1 VGLGVLGGVMRRV
14 VICLAML
21 AAPLAQ
27 AQEAGMQEAG
37 IQEAA
42 GRVMVDQGSA
52 AGFAAWRAEFR
63 GRALAAG
70 ISAGVFDEVMAQ
82 AAFLPAVV
90 DRDRRQDEFSKTIW
104 DYLDKAVSEDRI
116 AAGRKALKKHAALFD
131 KIEAKYGVDRY
142 VVLAIWGLES
152 AFGQVRGDISTVS
165 ALATLGYEGRRGAFF
180 EAELITLLAMM
191 QKGDVKPGQ
200 LIGSWAG
207 AMGHTQFMPS
217 SYARLAVNFDGKG
230 RANIWDEDP
239 TDALASTA
247 AYLANAGWKTG
258 EGWGVEVR
266 LPEGFDYDLAGNRT
280 QKPVSTWRAMG
291 VVPAAGEALPKAG
304 WGAVILPAGARGP
317 AFLVYDN
324 FAAIESYN
332 KADAYVIAVGHLAD
346 RIRGGAAFVQSW
358 PRDLRVLTL
367 PEKVELQQHL
377 LDKGL
382 MSGEADG
389 KIGPLTMA
397 ALKGFQRRIGVVADG
412 YACLPVLEQ
421 LRAH

>member
-1 VGLGVLGGVMRRV
+1 MRHV
-14 VICLAML
+14 VICLML
-21 AAPLAQ
+21 AAPMAQ
-27 AQEAGMQEAG
+27 AQESGMQEAA
-37 IQEAA
+37 E
-42 GRVMVDQGSA
+42 RVMVDQGSA
-52 AGFAAWRAEFR
+52 AGFAVWRKEFR

-70 ISAGVFDEVMAQ
+70 ISAGVFDEIMAQ
-82 AAFLPAVV
+82 ATFLPAVV
-90 DRDRRQDEFSKTIW
+90 ERDRRQDEFSKTIW
-104 DYLDKAVSEDRI
+104 DYLDKAVSDDRI
-116 AAGRKALKKHAALFD
+116 AAGRKALKTHADLFD

-180 EAELITLLAMM
+180 EAELITLLTMV
-191 QKGDVKPGQ
+191 QKGDVKPAQ

-230 RANIWDEDP
+230 RANIWDADP

-247 AYLANAGWKTG
+247 AYLAASGWKTG
-258 EGWGVEVR
+258 ESWGLEVR
-266 LPEGFDYDLAGNRT
+266 LPKGFDYALAGNRT
-280 QKPVSTWRAMG
+280 QKPLSSWRAMG
-291 VVPAAGEALPKAG
+291 LRPAAGGDLPEAG
-304 WGAVILPAGARGP
+304 WGAVILPGGARGP

-346 RIRGGAAFVQSW
+346 RLRGGAAFVQGW

-377 LDKGL
+377 LDKAL

-397 ALKGFQRRIGVVADG
+397 ALKAFQRRIGVVADG

-421 LRAH
+421 LRAE